1 MKDRGMIKW
10 RPFNAVISGKELLK
24 DNKTLPK
31 PNLSSDE
38 LETLEETIKTSLYT
52 KSQIMI
58 TYLKNN
64 KKLKE
69 EKTVLK
75 LDPINKNIYFTDKT
89 KINFRQIY
97 KVIQK

>member
-10 RPFNAVISGKELLK
+10 RPFNAVVSGKELLK

-52 KSQIMI
+52 KSPIMI

>member
-24 DNKTLPK
+24 DYKVLPK

-38 LETLEETIKTSLYT
+38 GESLEETIKSSLYT
-52 KSQIMI
+52 KSPVII

-64 KKLKE
+64 KKIKE
-69 EKTVLK
+69 EKIVSK
-75 LDPINKNIYFTDKT
+75 VDPINKNIFFTDRT

-97 KVIQK
+97 KAIQK

>member
-38 LETLEETIKTSLYT
+38 LESLEETIKTSLYT
-52 KSQIMI
+52 KSPIMI

>member
-52 KSQIMI
+52 KSPIMI